1 MNRPN
6 SPYEN
11 FIKEEARKRHRDYC
25 YATTLEEHLVIF
37 KTKSLLDLKNWRAN
51 CRKMLGDHIERGDHL
66 LPEYGD
72 KCANLEVRINYIDA
86 EIDRRE
92 AVWTPRNPKAT
103 DSLWKSKLKVMD
115 ERAAKRQKIEEKT
128 DLLPPRRSFQP
139 LGYDSEKE
147 KQKYEGLTVLEEKFS
162 FNCTETLGEEE
173 EEQD

>member
-1 MNRPN
+1 
-6 SPYEN
+6 
-11 FIKEEARKRHRDYC
+11 
-25 YATTLEEHLVIF
+25 
-37 KTKSLLDLKNWRAN
+37 
-51 CRKMLGDHIERGDHL
+51 
-66 LPEYGD
+66 
-72 KCANLEVRINYIDA
+72 
-86 EIDRRE
+86 
-92 AVWTPRNPKAT
+92 
-103 DSLWKSKLKVMD
+103 MD